1 MPVNTRKNRYVFR
14 SRISERK
21 FRQLIKLFALDLEA
35 NKIAILTG
43 LNRNTV
49 NKYLMMLRQ
58 RLAGACR
65 CQKKSCGEF
74 EVDESYFGRK
84 RVPGPRGR
92 GAGNKTI
99 VVGVLK
105 RGGKVST
112 EIVPD
117 CSKSQLLRVIRGR
130 VGEDSIIHTD
140 SWPGYNGLI
149 DMGYKK
155 HYRVRHGD
163 HEFAVGTNHI
173 NGIESF
179 WSYTKTRLARLHGLR
194 AEYFL
199 LHLKECEFR
208 FNHRNENFYQVMLKL
223 LRKRPLN

>member
-58 RLAGACR
+58 RLAGAC
-65 CQKKSCGEF
+65 CYQKKSCGEF

-117 CSKSQLLRVIRGR
+117 CSKTQLLHVIRGR
-130 VGEDSIIHTD
+130 VGENSIIHTD

-149 DMGYKK
+149 DMCYKK

-179 WSYTKTRLARLHGLR
+179 WSYTKARLARLHGLR

>member
-21 FRQLIKLFALDLEA
+21 FRQLVKLFALDLEA

-49 NKYLMMLRQ
+49 NKYLMMFRQ

-74 EVDESYFGRK
+74 EVDESYFGPR
-84 RVPGPRGR
+84 RIPGPRGR

-130 VGEDSIIHTD
+130 IGEDSIIHTD

-208 FNHRNENFYQVMLKL
+208 FNHRNKNFYQVMLKL
-223 LRKRPLN
+223 LRKRPLS